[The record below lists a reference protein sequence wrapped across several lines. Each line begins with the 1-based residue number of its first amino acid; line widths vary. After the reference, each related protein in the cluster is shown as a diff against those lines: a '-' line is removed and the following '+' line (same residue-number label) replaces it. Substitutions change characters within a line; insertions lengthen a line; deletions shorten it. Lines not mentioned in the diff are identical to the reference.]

1 MEIRAAEPA
10 DAERIATVARR
21 SWHAAYG
28 EFLSADAIDATVDEW
43 YDPVSLR
50 ASIDR
55 EDGVFVVAVADG
67 GSDGNDENEKDEKEI
82 VGFLQAAYRES
93 VGNVVVGRIYALPDY
108 WDGGVGSAMLGHVA
122 RHFAEEG
129 YERVSAV
136 VLADNDVGRSFYD
149 ARAFEEVGRQ
159 TTTFGDEQRA
169 EVIVAADLD
178 ELVEL
183 GEEAG

>member
-55 EDGVFVVAVADG
+55 EDGVFVVAVAD
-67 GSDGNDENEKDEKEI
+67 DEDEI

-108 WDGGVGSAMLGHVA
+108 WDSGVGSAMLGRIA

-136 VLADNDVGRSFYD
+136 VLADNEVGRSFYD

-159 TTTFGDEQRA
+159 TTTFGDDERE

-183 GEEAG
+183 GEEPG